1 MVRVINQETFDDVVK
16 ENIEEFEMTVEE
28 AVQEAVQQF
37 EAQVVYSGFVMLE
50 LNFHKML
57 LQFAVILN
65 LDIVTLSNYRCFHLT
80 VR

>member
-50 LNFHKML
+50 LNVHKML
-57 LQFAVILN
+57 LRFAVI
-65 LDIVTLSNYRCFHLT
+65 
-80 VR
+80 

>member
-37 EAQVVYSGFVMLE
+37 EAQVVYSGFLMLE
-50 LNFHKML
+50 LNSHKML
-57 LQFAVILN
+57 LRFAVI
-65 LDIVTLSNYRCFHLT
+65 
-80 VR
+80 

>member
-65 LDIVTLSNYRCFHLT
+65 LDIVI
-80 VR
+80 

>member
-57 LQFAVILN
+57 LRFAVI
-65 LDIVTLSNYRCFHLT
+65 
-80 VR
+80 

>member
-50 LNFHKML
+50 LSFHKML
-57 LQFAVILN
+57 LQFDVM
-65 LDIVTLSNYRCFHLT
+65 
-80 VR
+80 

>member
-50 LNFHKML
+50 LNFHKMSL
-57 LQFAVILN
+57 RFAVI
-65 LDIVTLSNYRCFHLT
+65 
-80 VR
+80 

>member
-1 MVRVINQETFDDVVK
+1 MIAKMVRVINQETFDDVVK

-57 LQFAVILN
+57 LRFAVI
-65 LDIVTLSNYRCFHLT
+65 
-80 VR
+80 

>member
-37 EAQVVYSGFVMLE
+37 EAQVVYSGFLMLE

-57 LQFAVILN
+57 LQFAVI
-65 LDIVTLSNYRCFHLT
+65 
-80 VR
+80 

>member
-37 EAQVVYSGFVMLE
+37 EAQV
-50 LNFHKML
+50 
-57 LQFAVILN
+57 I
-65 LDIVTLSNYRCFHLT
+65 
-80 VR
+80 

>member
-37 EAQVVYSGFVMLE
+37 EAQVVFSGFVMLE

-57 LQFAVILN
+57 LQFAVI
-65 LDIVTLSNYRCFHLT
+65 
-80 VR
+80 

>member
-50 LNFHKML
+50 LNFLNML
-57 LQFAVILN
+57 LQFAVI
-65 LDIVTLSNYRCFHLT
+65 
-80 VR
+80 

>member
-37 EAQVVYSGFVMLE
+37 EAQVVYLGFLMLE

-57 LQFAVILN
+57 LQFAVI
-65 LDIVTLSNYRCFHLT
+65 
-80 VR
+80 

>member
-57 LQFAVILN
+57 LQFAVI
-65 LDIVTLSNYRCFHLT
+65 
-80 VR
+80 